1 MAKELKSTQL
11 KKKAFIANMTS
22 TLGNITSSCMA
33 AGISRQTYYN
43 WMRDDLEFKQSVE
56 DVIEESIDF
65 VESSLMERIKEGDTT
80 ATIFY
85 LKTKGKSRGYVEK
98 TQNETIV
105 KNEMSEQDK
114 EFDKLPDEAKD
125 RIVRVIQDEKHKL
138 YLLKHENN
146 NKT

>member
-1 MAKELKSTQL
+1 
-11 KKKAFIANMTS
+11 
-22 TLGNITSSCMA
+22 MA

-105 KNEMSEQDK
+105 KNESNEKDEYAELSEDAQK
-114 EFDKLPDEAKD
+114 EIARIILDERHKNYMRLHGKKD
-125 RIVRVIQDEKHKL
+125 VI
-138 YLLKHENN
+138 
-146 NKT
+146 